1 LAPGNLMSNPKSRF
15 DFDGILRSTQQR
27 IRAYIAGMGIA
38 AYEVD
43 DVAQDVYVE
52 FYKNI
57 SKVPA
62 DVEPERWL
70 KGIARNICLNYIRK
84 NARRGRLQREA
95 ISSLLAEAEVAANT
109 AGNAGPIHSAL
120 DNCFEKLPEKNKQLL
135 QMKYQNDLPSETIA
149 AKLQKTAEAIRVSLH
164 RIRANLRE
172 CIQRS
177 QEHAEARWR

>member
-1 LAPGNLMSNPKSRF
+1 MGSPKSRY
-15 DFDGILRSTQQR
+15 DFDGILRSTQRR

-57 SKVPA
+57 RKVPD

-84 NARRGRLQREA
+84 NARRGRLHREA
-95 ISSLLAEAEVAANT
+95 ITSLLAAAEESQSSQLH
-109 AGNAGPIHSAL
+109 GGPIHTAL

-135 QMKYQNDLPSETIA
+135 QMKYEKDLPSETIA
-149 AKLQKTAEAIRVSLH
+149 AQLQKTAEAIRVSLH

-172 CIQRS
+172 CIRRS
-177 QEHAEARWR
+177 QEQAEARWR